1 MHQGKINQINSLVV
15 KVWKKEEVVF
25 EITHACSI
33 RANRFLFFFAGF
45 YNQKME
51 NMPSAN
57 GDKNT
62 AAHRRSAPACVRLP
76 ILVTHTGNKRRIRA
90 TTCTNAQKQGWLI
103 RQSFPLLLFQY
114 FFIIRDRFILN
125 FMFSQLKSSR
135 VLQYRTAASR
145 KCCSY
150 CLRKWEQQR
159 SIDSLLSSVL

>member
-33 RANRFLFFFAGF
+33 RANRFLFVLQDFTT
-45 YNQKME
+45 KRWKTCHRPME
-51 NMPSAN
+51 I
-57 GDKNT
+57 
-62 AAHRRSAPACVRLP
+62 R
-76 ILVTHTGNKRRIRA
+76 ILLLTEDQLLLVSGYPYVLLTLA

-103 RQSFPLLLFQY
+103 HQSFPLLFQKN
-114 FFIIRDRFILN
+114 FIIRDRFILN

-145 KCCSY
+145 KCSSY

-159 SIDSLLSSVL
+159 SIDSLLPSVL

>member
-1 MHQGKINQINSLVV
+1 
-15 KVWKKEEVVF
+15 
-25 EITHACSI
+25 
-33 RANRFLFFFAGF
+33 
-45 YNQKME
+45 ME

-150 CLRKWEQQR
+150 CLRIENGSSRGQLILCYPVCSKPLHKFMFLFDMWECCTALYVSETQKEKK
-159 SIDSLLSSVL
+159 S